1 MVLWGRRWG
10 TGSEGGGDET
20 ISHVG
25 DGEQEKD
32 GGERGQDS
40 DEGDKREHGH
50 VRRRHL
56 DMTHSPA
63 LERNPL
69 TDGTLPST
77 LNPGLSIFDAAAREQ
92 SLVWDGQRRW

>member
-1 MVLWGRRWG
+1 MLGEVLERETDGSVGERWG

-32 GGERGQDS
+32 GGEREQDS
-40 DEGDKREHGH
+40 GEGDKREHGH

-69 TDGTLPST
+69 TG
-77 LNPGLSIFDAAAREQ
+77 R
-92 SLVWDGQRRW
+92 